1 MLRRQETSNEDSY
14 LSAGR
19 PSNLLRTS
27 FSSAKLETLYRAS
40 SLQQRRGGLEYFLL
54 SAFLF
59 GANAL
64 FTPGQEL
71 PARGLTAVFLGLNL
85 GFLAWAKHNP
95 RAKDAL
101 WSLVP
106 HMVWQLSTA
115 HLLAQLFLKSTEVT
129 PRDGLGWLLLM
140 LYLLFATLPLRLS
153 ICVLL
158 ACSTATVYV
167 MSVVG
172 LSKAPA
178 QIPVD
183 VLVRVPRRRCNSP
196 ILLLRGTSLERTRVR
211 DVYRIVRKMAAGI
224 KAHFFTILNDRTF
237 LRYFTLSRAFDLER
251 IRPDWKQLLPRTEIP
266 ARLICRDQAAA
277 FFYVRFSIDRYATIY
292 EDAVSSG
299 RASNDPLF
307 PQRFPHARALA
318 LFSIPTP
325 MRWNVEWSP
334 ECATRSLFLKI
345 RRAHVLSEGS
355 LRVCRNSN
363 FK

>member
-1 MLRRQETSNEDSY
+1 MRERGAMLRRQETSNEDSY

-59 GANAL
+59 GANTL

-153 ICVLL
+153 FCVLL
-158 ACSTATVYV
+158 ACSTATIYV
-167 MSVVG
+167 ISVVG

-183 VLVRVPRRRCNSP
+183 VLVRHVSCFHRNANSHFDA
-196 ILLLRGTSLERTRVR
+196 RVLKKKR
-211 DVYRIVRKMAAGI
+211 DIYVHKIVGKMAAGI
-224 KAHFFTILNDRTF
+224 KAHFAFSTIERAARCRVTPVSNDST
-237 LRYFTLSRAFDLER
+237 
-251 IRPDWKQLLPRTEIP
+251 IVPKQLLPKSP
-266 ARLICRDQAAA
+266 
-277 FFYVRFSIDRYATIY
+277 
-292 EDAVSSG
+292 
-299 RASNDPLF
+299 SN
-307 PQRFPHARALA
+307 
-318 LFSIPTP
+318 
-325 MRWNVEWSP
+325 
-334 ECATRSLFLKI
+334 
-345 RRAHVLSEGS
+345 
-355 LRVCRNSN
+355 
-363 FK
+363 

>member
-59 GANAL
+59 GANTL
-64 FTPGQEL
+64 FTPGQGL
-71 PARGLTAVFLGLNL
+71 PVRGLTAVYLGLNL
-85 GFLAWAKHNP
+85 GLLAWAKHNP

-106 HMVWQLSTA
+106 HMAWQLSTA

-153 ICVLL
+153 LCVLL
-158 ACSTATVYV
+158 ACTTATVYV
-167 MSVVG
+167 VSVVG
-172 LSKAPA
+172 LARAPA

-183 VLVRVPRRRCNSP
+183 VLVRF
-196 ILLLRGTSLERTRVR
+196 RGTVSFSFSRSIGL
-211 DVYRIVRKMAAGI
+211 
-224 KAHFFTILNDRTF
+224 IL
-237 LRYFTLSRAFDLER
+237 S
-251 IRPDWKQLLPRTEIP
+251 QLLQNFLKR
-266 ARLICRDQAAA
+266 
-277 FFYVRFSIDRYATIY
+277 
-292 EDAVSSG
+292 
-299 RASNDPLF
+299 SNRPL
-307 PQRFPHARALA
+307 PLPL
-318 LFSIPTP
+318 S
-325 MRWNVEWSP
+325 
-334 ECATRSLFLKI
+334 TRS
-345 RRAHVLSEGS
+345 H
-355 LRVCRNSN
+355 RVETFRGR
-363 FK
+363 FYHFAQQ

>member
-1 MLRRQETSNEDSY
+1 MRESGAMLRRQETSNEDSY

-27 FSSAKLETLYRAS
+27 FSSAKLEKLYRAS

-95 RAKDAL
+95 RGKDAL

-106 HMVWQLSTA
+106 HMAWQLSTA

-153 ICVLL
+153 FCVVL

-183 VLVRVPRRRCNSP
+183 VLVRFVNSIRLKRERKHALYIRC
-196 ILLLRGTSLERTRVR
+196 
-211 DVYRIVRKMAAGI
+211 VYIYIYTCIIVRKMAAGI
-224 KAHFFTILNDRTF
+224 KVHFTF
-237 LRYFTLSRAFDLER
+237 STMRARNF
-251 IRPDWKQLLPRTEIP
+251 
-266 ARLICRDQAAA
+266 
-277 FFYVRFSIDRYATIY
+277 
-292 EDAVSSG
+292 G
-299 RASNDPLF
+299 
-307 PQRFPHARALA
+307 
-318 LFSIPTP
+318 
-325 MRWNVEWSP
+325 
-334 ECATRSLFLKI
+334 
-345 RRAHVLSEGS
+345 LSESGNNCC
-355 LRVCRNSN
+355 RVSAQLIR
-363 FK
+363 